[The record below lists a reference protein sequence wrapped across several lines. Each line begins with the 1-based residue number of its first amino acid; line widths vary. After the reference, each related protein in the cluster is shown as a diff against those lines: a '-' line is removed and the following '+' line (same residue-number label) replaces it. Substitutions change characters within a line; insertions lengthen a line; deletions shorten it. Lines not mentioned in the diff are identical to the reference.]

1 MGGWW
6 ILCWYTTVLFEKLL
20 IGKIHSQCSQR
31 SCDNNR
37 QNCYGQHQCSAGKPQ
52 GQGHGTDGSL
62 NRGLRQISDDAE
74 QALLQ
79 IQSGSEQAEH
89 GAQRTEHKGCSNHGQ
104 CRKSGFKRIADIYS
118 GSNQNKKNNLC
129 RDPQFSK
136 FFRKT
141 G

>member
-6 ILCWYTTVLFEKLL
+6 ILCWYTTVLFQKLL

-89 GAQRTEHKGCSNHGQ
+89 GAQRTEHKAAAIMASAGSPVQ
-104 CRKSGFKRIADIYS
+104 AYS
-118 GSNQNKKNNLC
+118 GYLQRLQPEQKE
-129 RDPQFSK
+129 
-136 FFRKT
+136 
-141 G
+141 

>member
-79 IQSGSEQAEH
+79 IQIGSEQAEQVPRERNTR
-89 GAQRTEHKGCSNHGQ
+89 AAAIMAS
-104 CRKSGFKRIADIYS
+104 A
-118 GSNQNKKNNLC
+118 GS
-129 RDPQFSK
+129 PASSV
-136 FFRKT
+136 
-141 G
+141 